1 MRSIGI
7 LALALLL
14 AACSGAAASP
24 APASAPAPASSGAA
38 AAPAASSGHALP
50 RALAALVDQARREGR
65 AVIYGVASTPA
76 EEEAIERAFAD
87 YYGFGLD
94 LSFETGLH
102 PQKVAELV
110 NLGRSGVPSGID
122 LFWSSDLMTNQ
133 LDQAGLLH
141 DAAWLEPLGLA
152 PDETMLH
159 GQSIW
164 IHDSFLVNVLYNT
177 QKVTAADAPHRYQ
190 DLLQPRW
197 QGAIVAP
204 RTPSQMVYLTYV
216 YGEDAATELAE
227 GLVKQRIAFVP
238 TYPDAT
244 ARVAAGE
251 YLLGIGQHAEREGRK
266 GAPLADAPLDVGIVI
281 PWGMVLLADAE
292 HPAAATL
299 VAYFLSTP
307 EGQHAIDQTWAISRT
322 SSPDTALWRVA
333 QGKEL
338 KRVPLD
344 WLEREQTRLQRK
356 YADVLGIR

>member
-1 MRSIGI
+1 MTRLLG
-7 LALALLL
+7 LL
-14 AACSGAAASP
+14 AVVGLLVACGSAAAGTT
-24 APASAPAPASSGAA
+24 ATGSAPAAA
-38 AAPAASSGHALP
+38 TAPAGARALP
-50 RALAALVDQARREGR
+50 PELAALIDAARREGR
-65 AVIYGVASTPA
+65 VVVYGTNSTPA

-87 YYGFGLD
+87 YYGFSLD

-110 NLGRSGVPSGID
+110 NLGRSGVRSGID

-133 LDQAGLLH
+133 LDQAGLLQ
-141 DAAWLEPLGLA
+141 DAAWLAPLGLA
-152 PDETMLH
+152 PDATMLH
-159 GQSIW
+159 GNSVW
-164 IHDSFLVNVLYNT
+164 IHDSFLVNVLYNS
-177 QKVTAADAPHRYQ
+177 QKVTAAEAPHHYQ

-197 QGAIVAP
+197 QGAIVGP
-204 RTPSQMVYLTYV
+204 RTPSQIVYLTYL

-227 GLVKQRIAFVP
+227 GLVRQRIAFVP

-244 ARVAAGE
+244 GRVAAGE

-299 VAYFLSTP
+299 LANFLVSP
-307 EGQHAIDQTWAISRT
+307 EGQRAIDQTWAISRT
-322 SSPDTALWRVA
+322 TAPDTALWRIA

-338 KRVPLD
+338 KRIPLD

-356 YADVLGIR
+356 YADILGIR

>member
-1 MRSIGI
+1 MIKPIGI
-7 LALALLL
+7 VVTALLL
-14 AACSGAAASP
+14 VACSGAAASP
-24 APASAPAPASSGAA
+24 APGSKPSAAAPASGG
-38 AAPAASSGHALP
+38 APAASSRALP
-50 RALAALVDQARREGR
+50 PEIAALVDEARREGR
-65 AVIYGVASTPA
+65 VVIYGTSSTPA

-87 YYGFGLD
+87 FYGFSLD
-94 LSFETGLH
+94 LSFESGLH

-110 NLGRSGVPSGID
+110 NLGRSGVRSGID

-133 LDQAGLLH
+133 LDQAGLLR
-141 DAAWLEPLGLA
+141 DAAWLAPLRLT
-152 PDETMLH
+152 PDDTMLH

-177 QKVTAADAPHRYQ
+177 QKVTAQDAPHRYQ

-204 RTPSQMVYLTYV
+204 RSPSQMIYLTYI

-238 TYPDAT
+238 TYPDST

-251 YLLGIGQHAEREGRK
+251 YLLGIGQHAEREARK
-266 GAPLADAPLDVGIVI
+266 GAPLADAPLDIGIVI

-299 VAYFLSTP
+299 LAYFLSAP
-307 EGQHAIDQTWAISRT
+307 EGQRAIDQTWAISRT

-338 KRVPLD
+338 KRIPLD

-356 YADVLGIR
+356 YADILGIR